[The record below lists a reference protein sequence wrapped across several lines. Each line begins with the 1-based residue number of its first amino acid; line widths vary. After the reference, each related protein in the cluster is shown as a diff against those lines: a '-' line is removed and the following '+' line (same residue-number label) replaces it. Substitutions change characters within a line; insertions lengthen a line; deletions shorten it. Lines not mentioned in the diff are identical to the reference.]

1 MDVDVTPQVVI
12 CIYMH
17 IILGVASKL
26 VQHATP
32 LQNPRSATDH
42 DYGSLLTWPL
52 VCGRLHTCTCTS
64 VYKLHVYFFCL
75 SSDPTLTTHNVMEM
89 VKGVPYDY
97 LHLVLSAS
105 FNKWYEI
112 KTQYQSDEQR
122 SEALISHVIS
132 THPCLSWN
140 LLASGL
146 QRYGYSEAAAGV
158 TGKYVKGEL
167 TTL

>member
-1 MDVDVTPQVVI
+1 MHTRAYYDVINWVWLQNSRDMLP
-12 CIYMH
+12 
-17 IILGVASKL
+17 
-26 VQHATP
+26 P
-32 LQNPRSATDH
+32 LQNPISVTDH

-52 VCGRLHTCTCTS
+52 VCGRLHTCTCTC
-64 VYKLHVYFFCL
+64 VYKLYFSFL

-89 VKGVPYDY
+89 VKGVPYSY
-97 LHLVLSAS
+97 LNHVPSAS
-105 FNKWYEI
+105 FNKWYKI

-122 SEALISHVIS
+122 SEALISHTIS

-146 QRYGYSEAAAGV
+146 QRYGYSETAAEV
-158 TGKYVKGEL
+158 TRKYVKGEL

>member
-1 MDVDVTPQVVI
+1 MRVRAYYDVINWVWLQNMLP
-12 CIYMH
+12 
-17 IILGVASKL
+17 
-26 VQHATP
+26 P

-52 VCGRLHTCTCTS
+52 VCGRLHTCTCTC
-64 VYKLHVYFFCL
+64 VYKLYFFFL

-89 VKGVPYDY
+89 MKGVPYDN
-97 LHLVLSAS
+97 LDGVLSAS
-105 FNKWYEI
+105 VDKWLEI
-112 KTQYQSDEQR
+112 NIQYQSDEQR
-122 SEALISHVIS
+122 SEALISHTIS

-146 QRYGYSEAAAGV
+146 QRWEHSEAAAEV
-158 TGKYVKGEL
+158 TRKYVKGEL